1 MTSWVYGG
9 NASQKGSS
17 HQKNEDALFVSDD
30 GMVPQEGF
38 VAVVCD
44 GVSSVPDGKWAA
56 ETSCQSIK
64 EFCLSIR
71 RYTQADFERRIEELS
86 QSIYLDPTKRGA
98 CTLSLCWIVNQ
109 EVHAF
114 AVGDTQVAL
123 WRDGVLYFLTEN
135 RSKEGNIR
143 YFIGMR
149 DSVLPG
155 LQSKSM
161 SLWDD
166 DIVLIMSDGVSE
178 IISQQDFAHVW
189 QSCYED
195 PQLCAEKLVF
205 FAQMLGST
213 DDNTVV
219 VVHFRSDE

>member
-1 MTSWVYGG
+1 MTSWVYSG
-9 NASQKGSS
+9 NASRKGSAHRS
-17 HQKNEDALFVSDD
+17 NEDALFVSAD
-30 GMVPQEGF
+30 GVVSREGF

-44 GVSSVPDGKWAA
+44 GVSSVPHGKWAA

-64 EFCLSIR
+64 DFCLGIQQ
-71 RYTQADFERRIEELS
+71 YTQQDFENRIDILS
-86 QSIYLDPTKRGA
+86 QSVYENPNKRGA

-114 AVGDTQVAL
+114 AVGDTQIAL
-123 WRDGVLYFLTEN
+123 WRDGVLYFLTED
-135 RSKEGNIR
+135 RSKEGNVR
-143 YFIGMR
+143 YFVGMR
-149 DSVLPG
+149 DSILPG

-195 PQLCAEKLVF
+195 PQLCAEKLVL
-205 FAQMLGST
+205 FAQLLGST

>member
-1 MTSWVYGG
+1 MDFQEIKDFCLHVQQYTEEDFA
-9 NASQKGSS
+9 NKI
-17 HQKNEDALFVSDD
+17 DALS
-30 GMVPQEGF
+30 QRIYHEEG
-38 VAVVCD
+38 
-44 GVSSVPDGKWAA
+44 
-56 ETSCQSIK
+56 
-64 EFCLSIR
+64 
-71 RYTQADFERRIEELS
+71 
-86 QSIYLDPTKRGA
+86 KRGA
-98 CTLSLCWIVNQ
+98 CTLSLCWIINQ

-114 AVGDTQVAL
+114 AVGDTQIAL
-123 WRDGVLYFLTEN
+123 WRDETLYFLTSD

-149 DSVLPG
+149 DSVSSG

-195 PQLCAEKLVF
+195 PQLCAEKLVLL
-205 FAQMLGST
+205 AQLLGST
-213 DDNTVV
+213 DDNSVV

>member
-1 MTSWVYGG
+1 MTSWVYTGQ
-9 NASQKGSS
+9 ASLKGSD
-17 HQKNEDALFVSDD
+17 HLKNEDALFVSVD
-30 GMVPQEGF
+30 GVISPEGF
-38 VAVVCD
+38 VAVICD
-44 GVSSVPDGKWAA
+44 GVSSVPHGKWAA
-56 ETSCQSIK
+56 EKSCQEIK
-64 EFCLSIR
+64 DFCLSVQ
-71 RYTQADFERRIEELS
+71 RYTEKDFSRKIESLS
-86 QSIYLDPTKRGA
+86 RSIYDEEKKSGA
-98 CTLSLCWIVNQ
+98 CTLSLCWIINQ

-114 AVGDTQVAL
+114 AVGDTQIAL
-123 WRDGVLYFLTEN
+123 WRDETLYFFTED
-135 RSKEGNIR
+135 RSKEGSIR

-149 DSVLPG
+149 DSILPG

-195 PQLCAEKLVF
+195 PQLCAEKLVLL
-205 FAQMLGST
+205 AQLLGST
-213 DDNTVV
+213 DDNSVV